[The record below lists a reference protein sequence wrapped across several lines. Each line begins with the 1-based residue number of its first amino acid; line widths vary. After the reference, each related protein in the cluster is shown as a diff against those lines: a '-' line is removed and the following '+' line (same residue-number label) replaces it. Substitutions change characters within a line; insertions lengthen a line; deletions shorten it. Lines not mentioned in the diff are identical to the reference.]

1 MTGRGIAMAGA
12 LFALATA
19 FFLAINNIAQGFY
32 YRAGGTVQSM
42 VILRYGLYL
51 AGCAVV
57 FPMLAKP
64 LTVQLRDLKGGLASG
79 VLYACGTLS
88 LLASF
93 QFIAI
98 SLAILSLYTFPIMTV
113 VIVSVIDRRSPGV
126 AQIVCLLA
134 AFVGLAVALDVGGA
148 DFDARGVGLASAA
161 AVSFALTFLWNERN
175 FAGVDAIV
183 TTYQM
188 SLTGF
193 FVMVGFV
200 GVLGMP
206 AMPVPGEPGFVAMAV
221 ALATY
226 LASFVFMFVA
236 IERTGAT
243 PTAMI
248 MNLEP
253 VFTVAFGAVLLGEVF
268 SGTRLLGAA
277 VVLGSVLAS
286 QWFARRRAASR
297 IGVGA

>member
-1 MTGRGIAMAGA
+1 
-12 LFALATA
+12 
-19 FFLAINNIAQGFY
+19 
-32 YRAGGTVQSM
+32 
-42 VILRYGLYL
+42 
-51 AGCAVV
+51 
-57 FPMLAKP
+57 
-64 LTVQLRDLKGGLASG
+64 
-79 VLYACGTLS
+79 
-88 LLASF
+88 
-93 QFIAI
+93 
-98 SLAILSLYTFPIMTV
+98 